1 MSGPTNA
8 RDQAALDLIGEIG
21 RRFVEEGTKSLRAGT
36 VARFS
41 ITGLSPA
48 ETSTIA
54 RAIAIRHPGEVLVG
68 VHPNLATAEVPPAIV
83 SRETAA
89 AWRNLVVD
97 EPGIRGIVFA
107 VPAAQLDSTGET
119 LGALW
124 RIAFDTL
131 TERRELW
138 LEAMPTLRGLT
149 SREKEYLDAMLDGLR
164 QTGLVHDLGQF
175 AAFMT
180 ALDEY
185 SSRIPLEQA
194 INRCLPILRLPR
206 NSGSFKKLSKRG
218 RLAGAASWRND
229 FDKVVAETRHKLQLR
244 DAKGTAFDR
253 AALKK
258 RLAELALT
266 GRSELDDG
274 ELKVLTRFIENPLI
288 RPGNWQPVQ
297 HEVVA
302 IDWPKV
308 APLFEAGRSIKQ
320 EPLGEAT
327 MALFAKHFADGTE
340 RLTAD
345 ERELLESTAREKPG
359 EAEEE
364 HQALFERHR
373 DVLRRDPALFKRWE
387 RFVFRQQ
394 FKHDDLLVGIVT
406 GILELLRLSDT
417 SSMAQPRVRV
427 VMKGADD
434 LKFWAERNTDLARYL
449 RQRWQGLDRLLKK
462 SSIDLDFG
470 MCWKSDWFAEL
481 DQENDKTSAAAC
493 TFPLEISIR
502 DAASPSANGAK
513 PSNLQAKVE
522 IKLPG
527 NSVLHGFELDRA
539 EVLGGEEEG
548 VARLLQGSFHRN
560 RDAGARG
567 LAAVDLANRGSFI
580 DCQSGS
586 TGQLLGGTSARD
598 LAEAWRDSLKQLI
611 DEGVLTNETAQA
623 LGHALDRFL
632 ADYAIA
638 IGAFGDDM
646 PHGIDHPSL
655 LSQAE
660 RYGEL
665 LQFLR
670 RSAANDRCRRE
681 LWHPLLTI
689 GLAYSSAST
698 PSAIV
703 TPFQPLR
710 LAEVGI
716 KAKHASE
723 VCGRALRSTESQ
735 RSDIGIY
742 IETVQRALVE
752 VGLPGVAM
760 SALHGG
766 EMMIESDRLG
776 DYSLMEPLAAAH
788 DAAGLDSAYTR
799 WTADAVISQSEE
811 YLELQPHER
820 ASFSLAVYN
829 AENEDL
835 PHLLTDR
842 LSRWVEDEGE
852 RRCDL
857 ILSHESPKRLQEIYQ
872 KQNAVIGRSLDAA
885 PGNDA
890 SSTFLSRLRVGFTSF
905 DETAEKGA
913 TRDTVDIVLLQD
925 TIARSARAAWRERTT
940 EPLALDAYRPEVTSP
955 RLPLR
960 RGDMKTASL
969 LVPAGV
975 PAPVQHYLD
984 LVHELTAGQSR
995 PEDHFLPVR
1004 EVDFSEG
1011 VVRRAIDR
1019 AHRIGRWVGTC
1030 DAIADRRLFEAH
1042 GVQIIRHLS
1051 QPGSAR
1057 NVIVSTKDPGSLLR
1071 NHLRHEMQRTAL
1083 LENATL
1089 DRAVEAAIANAIE
1102 ISGRIVLRAARL
1114 ERNALEL
1121 LGLVLSRRL
1130 VEDAVPQGTT
1140 IVGWLMLDDFSRW
1153 LGYGK
1158 GDMADILAVAIDR
1171 NGQNPTLRLLV
1182 IESKYVGEDDVA
1194 GQARKSAQQ
1203 LVATVEGLRG
1213 KLVGDND
1220 GLGLSLRRE
1229 RLAQLLLEHVKPF
1242 NNLMGQARADW
1253 LQQLRDGS
1261 ADIAIVGLSAV
1272 FVHASDGPSAV
1283 RDVDDA
1289 ASTQLLISRPD
1300 IRRLVASLTCTA
1312 PTPLSIEI
1320 PSLFGSP
1327 PVPRLEEPTERE
1339 RRPTEQADGVD
1350 SSKVAITR
1358 AIEPL
1363 PSLEAKPS
1371 RPLEAAVASSPP
1383 SPSPADKPDTATAP
1397 TLPLVDEG
1405 AGARAG
1411 RAWDAPEF
1419 REWIDRFGERD
1430 SVDSDAIDAWLKDAV
1445 PRLRRALRSYDM
1457 FAELVDSP
1465 AAIRLT
1471 PNAAL
1476 VRFKGSDRLT
1486 VKRVEQKLLELQTS
1500 HALKVIDVQ
1509 PSIGE
1514 VVVLV
1519 ERPNRALLALPRL
1532 WQDRAPPPP
1541 PDMPN
1546 TSLVVGERERDGRIF
1561 YLNIGGD
1568 FAGQPQ
1574 HSPHSLIAG
1583 TTGSGKS
1590 VLVQNLLL
1598 EICATNTNRLA
1609 RIYLIDPKHGLDY
1622 PWMERMPHL
1631 EGGVV
1636 TQTDIARAILQHL
1649 VAEMNARY
1657 KKMRVAGAN
1666 NLADYNRKVE
1676 PADRMPVIW
1685 LIHDEFAEWM
1695 LDSDYREAV
1704 TTSVSQLGIMAR
1716 AAGIHLVFIAQR
1728 PDNTVFPMQ
1737 LRTNLGN
1744 RLILRVEDEGTAK
1757 IALGETGAGR
1767 LLGKGHIAAKLGG
1780 EPGPIL
1786 GQVPFLE
1793 MARID
1798 EVAAIIARCTS

>member
-1 MSGPTNA
+1 MSGLPTA
-8 RDQAALDLIGEIG
+8 RNQAALDLIGEIG
-21 RRFVEEGTKSLRAGT
+21 RRFVEEGMKSPRAGT

-41 ITGLSPA
+41 ITGLSPG
-48 ETSTIA
+48 ETSGIA
-54 RAIAIRHPGEVLVG
+54 RAIAARHPYEVMVG
-68 VHPNLATAEVPPAIV
+68 VHPALATAELPPTCV

-89 AWRNLVVD
+89 AWRNLVID
-97 EPGIRGIVFA
+97 DTQTRAIVFA
-107 VPAAQLDSTGET
+107 VPSEQLDATGET

-138 LEAMPTLRGLT
+138 LDAMPTLHNLT
-149 SREKEYLDAMLDGLR
+149 SREKDYLIAMLDGLR
-164 QTGLVHDLGQF
+164 QAGLVHDLGQF
-175 AAFMT
+175 AAFVT
-180 ALDEY
+180 ALDEHA
-185 SSRIPLEQA
+185 SSMPLEQA
-194 INRCLPILRLPR
+194 INRCLPALRLPR
-206 NSGSFKKLSKRG
+206 NSGSFKKLPQRG
-218 RLAGAASWRND
+218 RLASASSWRND
-229 FDKVVAETRHKLQLR
+229 FDKVVVETRHKLQLR
-244 DAKGTAFDR
+244 DAKGATLDR

-258 RLAELALT
+258 RLAELAQT

-274 ELKVLTRFIENPLI
+274 ELTVLARFIENPHI

-297 HEVVA
+297 DEVVA

-308 APLFEAGRSIKQ
+308 APLFETSRSTKQ

-327 MALFAKHFADGTE
+327 IALFERQFADGAE

-345 ERELLESTAREKPG
+345 ERELLETTAREKPG

-364 HQALFERHR
+364 HRALFDRHR
-373 DVLRRDPALFKRWE
+373 EVLRRDPAHFKRWE

-394 FKHDDLLVGIVT
+394 IKNDDLLAGMVT
-406 GILELLRLSDT
+406 GILELLRLSET
-417 SSMAQPRVRV
+417 STMGKPRVRV

-434 LKFWAERNTDLARYL
+434 LKFWAERNTELASYV
-449 RQRWQGLDRLLKK
+449 RQRWQGLDRLLKTA
-462 SSIDLDFG
+462 SIDLDFG
-470 MCWKSDWFAEL
+470 MCWKSDWRADL
-481 DQENDKTSAAAC
+481 AQDNDKTSAAAC
-493 TFPLEISIR
+493 TFPLEISIH
-502 DAASPSANGAK
+502 DAAAPSANGSK
-513 PSNLQAKVE
+513 TSNLQAKVE

-527 NSVLHGFELDRA
+527 NSVLHAFELDRA
-539 EVLGGEEEG
+539 EIFEGRQDG
-548 VARLLQGSFHRN
+548 VARLLNGSFHRN

-567 LAAVDLANRGSFI
+567 LAAVDLANCGSFI

-586 TGQLLGGTSARD
+586 TGQLLGGANATD
-598 LAEAWRDSLKQLI
+598 LADAWRASLARLI
-611 DEGVLTNETAQA
+611 DESVLTTATAQA
-623 LGHALDRFL
+623 LGAALDRFIE
-632 ADYAIA
+632 DYATA
-638 IGAFGDDM
+638 IGALGDDM

-665 LQFLR
+665 LQLLR

-689 GLAYSSAST
+689 GIAYSSAST

-710 LAEVGI
+710 LAEIGI
-716 KAKHASE
+716 KARYAAE
-723 VCGRALRSTESQ
+723 VCGRALRSSESQ

-742 IETVQRALVE
+742 IETVQRALAE
-752 VGLPGVAM
+752 VGLPGVAIG
-760 SALHGG
+760 ALHSG

-788 DAAGLDSAYTR
+788 DGAGLDSAYTR
-799 WTADAVISQSEE
+799 WTADAAISQSEE

-835 PHLLTDR
+835 PHLLADR

-857 ILSHESPKRLQEIYQ
+857 ILSHETPQRLQEIYE
-872 KQNAVIGRSLDAA
+872 KQNAVIGRALDAA
-885 PGNDA
+885 PASDA

-905 DETAEKGA
+905 DEAANGA

-940 EPLALDAYRPEVTSP
+940 EPLALADYRPEVTSP

-984 LVHELTAGQSR
+984 LVHDLTAGQSR
-995 PEDHFLPVR
+995 PEEHFLPVR

-1019 AHRIGRWVGTC
+1019 AHRIGRWVVTC
-1030 DAIADRRLFEAH
+1030 DAIADRRLFEAN
-1042 GVQIIRHLS
+1042 GVRIIRHLS

-1089 DRAVEAAIANAIE
+1089 DHAVEAAIANAIE

-1130 VEDAVPQGTT
+1130 VEDAVPQGTM

-1182 IESKYVGEDDVA
+1182 IESKYVGEVDVA

-1203 LVATVEGLRG
+1203 LIATVEGLRG

-1242 NNLMGQARADW
+1242 NDLMDQGRADW

-1261 ADIAIVGLSAV
+1261 ADIAIAGLSAV
-1272 FVHASDGPSAV
+1272 FVHGSDDPSDV

-1289 ASTQLLISRPD
+1289 ASTQLFISRSN
-1300 IRRLVASLTCTA
+1300 IRRLVASLTSTA
-1312 PTPLSIEI
+1312 PTPLSIEL
-1320 PSLFGSP
+1320 PNLFGL
-1327 PVPRLEEPTERE
+1327 PVGARAEGETERE
-1339 RRPTEQADGVD
+1339 RGPMEQADPVD
-1350 SSKVAITR
+1350 GPAVLVLEQESRTPSDSAKSCTSD
-1358 AIEPL
+1358 EPDSRSGTHDEQAETSDRPGQL
-1363 PSLEAKPS
+1363 PQRLLAQLAPPNTTENSEDFRWLEETTQK
-1371 RPLEAAVASSPP
+1371 
-1383 SPSPADKPDTATAP
+1383 
-1397 TLPLVDEG
+1397 
-1405 AGARAG
+1405 
-1411 RAWDAPEF
+1411 
-1419 REWIDRFGERD
+1419 
-1430 SVDSDAIDAWLKDAV
+1430 
-1445 PRLRRALRSYDM
+1445 LRRVLIKYGMQAPLDG
-1457 FAELVDSP
+1457 EP
-1465 AAIRLT
+1465 RLT

-1476 VRFKGSDRLT
+1476 INFQGSDDLT
-1486 VKRVEQKLLELQTS
+1486 LAMVEKRRSQLLTS
-1500 HALKVIDVQ
+1500 HGLQVTGVLPGRGRVTIMIAREKREIVRLDDAL
-1509 PSIGE
+1509 
-1514 VVVLV
+1514 
-1519 ERPNRALLALPRL
+1519 RARRLPYT
-1532 WQDRAPPPP
+1532 AP
-1541 PDMPN
+1541 DLN
-1546 TSLVVGERERDGRIF
+1546 TSFLLGIREDNGEPL
-1561 YLNIGGD
+1561 YLNLGHD
-1568 FAGQPQ
+1568 FEGQAR
-1574 HSPHSLIAG
+1574 HDPHTLIAG
-1583 TTGSGKS
+1583 GSGSGKG
-1590 VLVQNLLL
+1590 VLTQTLLL
-1598 EICATNTNRLA
+1598 DICATNSPANA
-1609 RIYLIDPKHGLDY
+1609 SIVLIDPKYGADYGWLRGLSHLKGDIVTSTAAAIDTFDATVEE
-1622 PWMERMPHL
+1622 MERRYDQIVVK
-1631 EGGVV
+1631 GG
-1636 TQTDIARAILQHL
+1636 AI
-1649 VAEMNARY
+1649 NID
-1657 KKMRVAGAN
+1657 
-1666 NLADYNRKVE
+1666 DYNRKV
-1676 PADRMPVIW
+1676 PADKRLPR
-1685 LIHDEFAEWM
+1685 LYFFHDEMGDWM
-1695 LDSDYREAV
+1695 ADATSPDYQKAV
-1704 TTSVSQLGIMAR
+1704 ESRVVRLASKSR
-1716 AAGIHLVFIAQR
+1716 AAGIHLFLITQR
-1728 PDNTVFPMQ
+1728 PDRDALPSTIKANA
-1737 LRTNLGN
+1737 GN
-1744 RLILRVEDEGTAK
+1744 RICLKVASQINSQIILDQGG
-1757 IALGETGAGR
+1757 GEE
-1767 LLGKGHIAAKLGG
+1767 LLGRGHMAAKLPGDPTMHTGG
-1780 EPGPIL
+1780 L
-1786 GQVPFLE
+1786 VYAQSPF
-1793 MARID
+1793 ADID
-1798 EVAAIIARCTS
+1798 HLRELATAVGEHWASRS